1 MSTWTTDELRRVAD
15 AVELRVASRRVDG
28 TLRPYVTIWHVGV
41 GNALYIRSA
50 HGPSNG
56 WFRRAQQAGV
66 GRISAGGVE
75 RDVTFEPHR
84 PTSARPSTRRI
95 TRSTTA
101 TGQRPSVR
109 SPAPTCSRRRCA
121 SSHATEAT

>member
-15 AVELRVASRRVDG
+15 AVELRVASRRTDG

-66 GRISAGGVE
+66 GRISAGGVG
-75 RDVTFEPHR
+75 
-84 PTSARPSTRRI
+84 
-95 TRSTTA
+95 A
-101 TGQRPSVR
+101 T
-109 SPAPTCSRRRCA
+109 
-121 SSHATEAT
+121 